1 MIISFVPW
9 VWGWNFVTFLRA
21 IAEQDHGSGSP
32 DFIRMAPTP
41 NPGLTWILY
50 AIEDREGGFVSP
62 EEARNLLQEAASDEE
77 PIHLP
82 PSVLKELSVA
92 DIPEDVQL
100 EVGTLKDGV
109 IHIDWDGAIVNEGG
123 AIKAYARNLHTRKY
137 WYEPI
142 GLENYLDLVRR
153 AVEVRNSH
161 RGDVALGDWDDDG
174 AYINLSYSITVP
186 ETNLGR
192 AYEHIR
198 RVCAEI
204 EEAANDA
211 TTKVGL
217 LLSEVAQRVSGWG
230 ATPMDQLVNAV
241 DKGKSADEKGRA
253 LEELMCKLLETIPGF
268 KVAERVRTATEE
280 IDILILND
288 SADPRLRRESAI
300 LLAECKNWTS
310 KCGKDEVVIFREKIE
325 NRNRR
330 CSLGF
335 LISWNGFANTV
346 TKELLRGS
354 REGTLIILLEGK
366 AIRTAVRNGSFID
379 VLLAAWNDAVTL

>member
-1 MIISFVPW
+1 
-9 VWGWNFVTFLRA
+9 
-21 IAEQDHGSGSP
+21 
-32 DFIRMAPTP
+32 
-41 NPGLTWILY
+41 
-50 AIEDREGGFVSP
+50 VSP
-62 EEARNLLQEAASDEE
+62 EEARNLLQEAVGDEE
-77 PIHLP
+77 PVHLA
-82 PSVLKELSVA
+82 PSVLKELSVE
-92 DIPEDVQL
+92 DLPEDVQL

-109 IHIDWDGAIVNEGG
+109 LHIDWDGTIVNEGG

-153 AVEVRNSH
+153 AVEVRSSH

-174 AYINLSYSITVP
+174 ADINLSYSITVP

-192 AYEHIR
+192 AYDHIQ
-198 RVCAEI
+198 RVSAEL
-204 EEAANDA
+204 EEAANNA
-211 TTKVGL
+211 ATKVGL
-217 LLSEVAQRVSGWG
+217 LLSDIAQRVSGWG
-230 ATPMDQLVNAV
+230 TTPLDQLVNAV
-241 DKGKSADEKGRA
+241 DKGKSTDEKGRA
-253 LEELMCKLLETIPGF
+253 LEELMCKLFETIPGF

-288 SADPRLRRESAI
+288 SAEPRLRRESAI

-354 REGTLIILLEGK
+354 REGTLIVLLEGK
-366 AIRTAVRNGSFID
+366 AIRAAV
-379 VLLAAWNDAVTL
+379 